1 MAISASG
8 AISFDTIQT
17 EFGGTNPISLDEYYA
32 GGSFVQAGASG
43 TNGVVPSSGAISM
56 SLFFGTAKPP
66 AAGQQA
72 YTAYGTYSWVAP
84 AGVTKVSLVAV
95 GAGGPGNTT
104 QGGGGGGLGYKNNY
118 TVIPGCSYTV
128 SVSSPT
134 VGTSFFVSSNTVSGS
149 RGCINT
155 AGQGGTFVGDGGG
168 NGGGFTAAPVYPRGG
183 GGAGG
188 YSGTGGAG
196 SVTTGN
202 GTAGSGGGGGGGGGQ
217 AQGNFTQE
225 CVYFAG
231 FSGGAGGGG
240 GVGLLGQGSNG
251 AGGTIG
257 THNSCTVT
265 GSQGGGGGSSGG
277 SGTTGG
283 NTTGFTAGNGGA
295 GGAYGG
301 GAGLRGCFTRYPL
314 PSFSPSTS
322 GNGTN
327 GAAGAGAV
335 RIIWPGCARTFPS
348 TRTANE

>member
-1 MAISASG
+1 MAIPSSG

-17 EFGGTNPISLDEYYA
+17 EFGGTNPIGMDEYYA

-43 TNGVVPSSGAISM
+43 TNGAVPSSGAISM
-56 SLFFGTAKPP
+56 SLFFGTTKPP
-66 AAGQQA
+66 PASQQA
-72 YTAYGTYSWVAP
+72 FITSGSYSWVAP
-84 AGVTKVSLVAV
+84 TGVTKVSIVAV

-104 QGGGGGGLGYKNNY
+104 RGGGGGGLGYKNNY
-118 TVIPGCSYTV
+118 TVIPGTSYTV

-134 VGTSFFVSSNTVSGS
+134 AGESYFVSSGTVFGGRACVASTGS
-149 RGCINT
+149 
-155 AGQGGTFVGDGGG
+155 GGTFVGDGGG
-168 NGGGFTAAPVYPRGG
+168 NGGSSGNNIGG
-183 GGAGG
+183 NGAGG
-188 YSGTGGAG
+188 YSGDGGYG
-196 SVTTGN
+196 SPTTGN

-240 GVGLLGQGSNG
+240 GVGLLGQGGNG

-257 THNSCTVT
+257 VHSSCTAT
-265 GSQGGGGGSSGG
+265 GSFGGGGGSSGG
-277 SGTTGG
+277 SGTKGG
-283 NTTGFTAGNGGA
+283 NSTGFTAGNGGA

-301 GAGLRGCFTRYPL
+301 GAGVRGCFTRYPL

-327 GAAGAGAV
+327 GTAGSGAV
-335 RIIWPGCARTFPS
+335 RIIWPGCARSFPS